1 MVCSLQCMASFFK
14 QRNLGDHNGNN
25 IPQPN
30 QFRESTWSFISTIF
44 ESGWDQLDISGV
56 TLFCDKVTLQ
66 LIKNKA
72 PQLYSTNPNSTPIKK
87 VSSLIPPC
95 LTKDQLEKSKNYQT
109 KQTAKGIIKPLLSK
123 SFAQVT
129 ASVANILKLKKA
141 SPVLPDKKIIEI
153 YNISVINFIWTITLG
168 ILDQFQRSNKG
179 QATHQSFIQLQSPY
193 SYHQRHQHEP

>member
-1 MVCSLQCMASFFK
+1 MASFFK

-72 PQLYSTNPNSTPIKK
+72 PQLYSTNLNSTPIKK
-87 VSSLIPPC
+87 VSPLIPSC
-95 LTKDQLEKSKNYQT
+95 LTKDQLEKSKNCQT
-109 KQTAKGIIKPLLSK
+109 EQTAKGIIKPLPSK

-141 SPVLPDKKIIEI
+141 FPVLPDKKIIEI

-168 ILDQFQRSNKG
+168 ILDQF
-179 QATHQSFIQLQSPY
+179 
-193 SYHQRHQHEP
+193 